1 MFVLLD
7 LGELIMCVCKIIQ
20 NYKHICIHMCTYICM
35 CVSVLWC
42 VSMCVSE
49 RERERE
55 RDSVWRLG

>member
-20 NYKHICIHMCTYICM
+20 NYKHTCIHMCTYICI

-42 VSMCVSE
+42 VSMCV
-49 RERERE
+49 
-55 RDSVWRLG
+55 